1 MSSGGSEML
10 QRSKRRQQWGDEK
23 ELSGKHEWP
32 PSQMIEQEHE
42 SSLEYSRT
50 PAWPGKGMMSQ
61 AGGEQEQLVEE
72 KQDVVVKQG
81 AGRSTVG

>member
-1 MSSGGSEML
+1 
-10 QRSKRRQQWGDEK
+10 
-23 ELSGKHEWP
+23 
-32 PSQMIEQEHE
+32 MIEREHE
-42 SSLEYSRT
+42 SSLEDSRT
-50 PAWPGKGMMSQ
+50 PAWPRKGMMSQ